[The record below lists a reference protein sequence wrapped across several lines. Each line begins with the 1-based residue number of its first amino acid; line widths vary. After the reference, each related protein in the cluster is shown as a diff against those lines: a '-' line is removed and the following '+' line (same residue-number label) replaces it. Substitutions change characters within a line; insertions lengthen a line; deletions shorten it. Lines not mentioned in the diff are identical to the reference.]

1 MLLHLCYYPKTDL
14 SKYWKL
20 FNYKLN
26 HNFFE
31 MKKLYFFIAAL
42 AVSMA
47 FTSCG
52 NSKKQSEE
60 SSTAGQV
67 NQALDV
73 SKALYVEEILKNAE
87 KEVGKEITLKGFVT
101 HTCKHSGRRCFVMG
115 NDQKTSIR
123 VEAIGNIG
131 GFNRELI
138 GSELVI
144 KGILRENKL
153 TKEYIDQAEEELKE
167 KQGKES
173 NGETC
178 DAELSNIENMRKWM
192 KENNKDYYSIYFVE
206 GTDYEVVE

>member
-1 MLLHLCYYPKTDL
+1 
-14 SKYWKL
+14 
-20 FNYKLN
+20 
-26 HNFFE
+26 
-31 MKKLYFFIAAL
+31 
-42 AVSMA
+42 
-47 FTSCG
+47 
-52 NSKKQSEE
+52 
-60 SSTAGQV
+60 
-67 NQALDV
+67 
-73 SKALYVEEILKNAE
+73 
-87 KEVGKEITLKGFVT
+87 
-101 HTCKHSGRRCFVMG
+101 MG

-123 VEAIGNIG
+123 VEARGNIG

-144 KGILRENKL
+144 KGILKENKL